1 MNMKWML
8 IPLCAGVLAGCSP
21 PASPEPAPQKENYQ
35 ITIVPAA
42 DAASSPYTGFSGG
55 SGLKVTDA
63 DYTSDDGTYGV
74 KHLSG
79 LNHHSL
85 FLIKVN
91 HSANEVGPLS
101 TGWAESFN
109 MAPGRTARPSGSRPI
124 PAELPAFRFGGRQIL
139 KDLPQAMEFNNS
151 PAPVSAA
158 QRLRGMQRLSVYALG
173 DTRDFWV
180 QDAEEAWIEI
190 PATLRAESA
199 RAKVWIADT
208 DYSSHLDIPARD
220 IADTFVPVYDY
231 TTGIFGH
238 EPGYPGGPGA
248 GGIDGDEKI
257 HILIYD
263 IGFDQGTG
271 NASIAGFFWA
281 KDLFVQADIN
291 NWKTPP
297 PRTNMAEMI
306 YLDAEFAGTW
316 PDFIRSALIHEF
328 QHMIGYHEKQLI
340 RGLPAANNEWY
351 SEMLAMLA
359 EDIIAPRIGVGP
371 GSSGH
376 PSQGRIPEFLINY
389 FSLGVNRWD
398 DSNLLLSYAN
408 AYAFGA
414 YLARNFGGAALIRE
428 IASNNYMNEASINAA
443 LRSSANPVAEI
454 NDIQSALGRYG
465 EALVYGN
472 SSYNSGRLSFNRTSE
487 TVSGFPFL
495 ALNLWSHS
503 YTVANIDNFPGPYRG
518 PLVFNLEY
526 VYGMR
531 GNSLIVQ
538 SRPDWQ
544 NVSGDLILALY
555 RPTDPDIDLYIMVR

>member
-1 MNMKWML
+1 MKWIL
-8 IPLCAGVLAGCSP
+8 ILLCAGVLVGCSP
-21 PASPEPAPQKENYQ
+21 PESPGPAPKTKDYQ
-35 ITIVPAA
+35 ITIVTAA

-55 SGLKVTDA
+55 SVLKITAA

-85 FLIKVN
+85 FLVKVN
-91 HSANEVGPLS
+91 RSATKIGALS

-109 MAPGRTARPSGSRPI
+109 MAPGRAARPSGSRPI
-124 PAELPAFRFGGRQIL
+124 PAELPAFRFGGRQIQ

-158 QRLRGMQRLSVYALG
+158 QRIRGMRRLSVYALG

-180 QDAEEAWIEI
+180 QDAEESWIEI

-199 RAKVWIADT
+199 RAKVWIADA
-208 DYSSHLDIPARD
+208 DYSPVLDIHARE

-248 GGIDGDEKI
+248 GGMDGDEKI

-263 IGFDQGTG
+263 IGFDRGTG
-271 NASIAGFFWA
+271 NASLAGFFWA
-281 KDLFVQADIN
+281 KDLFVQTDLN
-291 NWKTPP
+291 DWETHP
-297 PRTNMAEMI
+297 PRTNLAEMF
-306 YLDAEFAGTW
+306 YLDTELTETW
-316 PDFIRSALIHEF
+316 PDFIRSTLIHEF
-328 QHMIGYHEKQLI
+328 QHMISYHEKQLV
-340 RGLPAANNEWY
+340 RGLPEASSGWY
-351 SEMLAMLA
+351 PEMLAMLA
-359 EDIIAPRIGVGP
+359 EDMIAPRIGIGP
-371 GSSGH
+371 GNPGH
-376 PSQGRIPEFLINY
+376 PAEGRIPEFLVNY
-389 FSLGVNRWD
+389 PTLGVNQWGD
-398 DSNLLLSYAN
+398 DDLPLFYAN

-428 IASNNYMNEASINAA
+428 IASNNYMNEASVNAA
-443 LRSSANPVAEI
+443 LSSSANPVAGVH
-454 NDIQSALGRYG
+454 DIQSALGRYG

-472 SSYNSGRLSFNRTSE
+472 SSYASGRLSFNRTSE
-487 TVSGFPFL
+487 TVSGFPFF

-503 YTVANIDNFPGPYRG
+503 YTVGNIDNFPGPYRG

-526 VYGMR
+526 VYEMP
-531 GNSLIVQ
+531 GNSLVVQ
-538 SRPDWQ
+538 SYPEWQ
-544 NVSGDLILALY
+544 DVSGDLILALY
-555 RPTDPDIDLYIMVR
+555 RPTNPNIDLYIMVR